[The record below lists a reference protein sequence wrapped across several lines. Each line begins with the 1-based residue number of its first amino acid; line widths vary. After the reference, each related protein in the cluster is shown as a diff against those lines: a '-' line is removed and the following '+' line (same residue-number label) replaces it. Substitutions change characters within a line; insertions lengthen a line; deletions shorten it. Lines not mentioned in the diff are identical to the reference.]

1 MISSKCNFKKDAST
15 KDGSN
20 PICKVCRIGY
30 YIEKREQRIEYS
42 KFYARQSRARISLYE
57 KLNEIQI

>member
-1 MISSKCNFKKDAST
+1 MDVMKKRSKCKTIYSKCNFNKDVST

-30 YIEKREQRIEYS
+30 YNEKREQRIEYS
-42 KFYARQSRARISLYE
+42 KFYARQNQA
-57 KLNEIQI
+57 